1 MQNQRIKLFEW
12 RAMLDQYDQI
22 ATTNTTSYKKHFSW
36 KLSSKLQLPTGT
48 RRELASAFY
57 QLKLGHGYLKS
68 YLFRLGHSNSDQ
80 CQCGQK
86 ETSEHLLLSCPILLT
101 ARTKLQEELR
111 GTRLSLQVLLH
122 TKLGIEKTL
131 AFLRETRIV
140 TRKWHLERIEGANW
154 DPFRD

>member
-1 MQNQRIKLFEW
+1 
-12 RAMLDQYDQI
+12 MLDQYDQI

-68 YLFRLGHSNSDQ
+68 YLFRLGHSESNW

-86 ETSEHLLLSCPILLT
+86 ETSEHLLLSCPILSV
-101 ARTKLQEELR
+101 ARTKLQDE
-111 GTRLSLQVLLH
+111 
-122 TKLGIEKTL
+122 
-131 AFLRETRIV
+131 FLRI
-140 TRKWHLERIEGANW
+140 
-154 DPFRD
+154 F